1 MKGNFIAAR
10 INVTGDEG
18 QFIPGLLLK
27 ELLFRTTL
35 LRYIGQSETGGW
47 LNCGQVGCIIAQ
59 NTFIGRIGR
68 YNRYRRTGVNR
79 KSLGVQYFF

>member
-18 QFIPGLLLK
+18 QFIPSLLLK

-35 LRYIGQSETGGW
+35 LRYIGQTETRGW
-47 LNCGQVGCIIAQ
+47 LICCQLGSIIAQ
-59 NTFIGRIGR
+59 NTSSWRNCR
-68 YNRYRRTGVNR
+68 YNRYMRTGVIR
-79 KSLGVQYFF
+79 KSLGVQNFF

>member
-10 INVTGDEG
+10 INVTGNEG
-18 QFIPGLLLK
+18 QFILGLLLK

-35 LRYIGQSETGGW
+35 LRYIGQRETVGW
-47 LNCGQVGCIIAQ
+47 LFCCHVRSIIAQ
-59 NTFIGRIGR
+59 NTSSRR
-68 YNRYRRTGVNR
+68 NRHYNRYMWTGVIR